1 MLIKNA
7 ILDRIKAGE
16 IRLIFRRWKKCGVKA
31 GGTQMTQRGVLAVDS
46 VEVVT
51 ERKITPADA
60 AAAGF
65 DSKKDLLASMPPA
78 SDDTDIYRI
87 GVRWAGEDP
96 RRALR
101 DEADLS
107 KAELDDIIAKLKK
120 LDAGSKRGP
129 WTESYLQMIR
139 DQPKTHAAIL
149 AEQIGLTIPT
159 FKPWVRKLK
168 ALGLTESL
176 RPGYKLSPRGLK
188 VLETLRR
195 KHEQ

>member
-16 IRLIFRRWKKCGVKA
+16 ISLIFRRWKKCGVRA

-51 ERKITPADA
+51 ERKITLADA

-78 SDDTDIYRI
+78 EEGTAIYRI

-96 RRALR
+96 RKALR

-107 KAELDDIIAKLKK
+107 KAELDEIIAKLKK

-139 DQPKTHAAIL
+139 DQPNTHAAIL

-176 RPGYKLSPRGLK
+176 RPGYRLSPRGERILDAI
-188 VLETLRR
+188 RSFDR
-195 KHEQ
+195 K